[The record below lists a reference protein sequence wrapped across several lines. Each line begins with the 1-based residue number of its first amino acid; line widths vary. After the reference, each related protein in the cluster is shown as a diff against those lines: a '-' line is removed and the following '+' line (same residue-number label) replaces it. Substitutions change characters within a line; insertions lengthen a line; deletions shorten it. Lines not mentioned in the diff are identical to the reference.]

1 MINTIKPKLKSMIA
15 IPLTSR
21 KELRVLFYHKKIEMG
36 TYEKRKKLMG
46 PF

>member
-15 IPLTSR
+15 IPLTSI
-21 KELRVLFYHKKIEMG
+21 KELRVLFYYKKIEMG